1 MRTIR
6 KRKIK
11 SPYWDATYKKRFFK
25 TLWLIPVW
33 IILLTAM
40 IVIGTPVQ
48 ITVIVSFLFAS
59 GIFLQASA
67 NHRKWKHE
75 ELKDKFIRGDFD

>member
-1 MRTIR
+1 
-6 KRKIK
+6 
-11 SPYWDATYKKRFFK
+11 
-25 TLWLIPVW
+25 
-33 IILLTAM
+33 M

>member
-1 MRTIR
+1 MRRIR
-6 KRKIK
+6 KRKIN
-11 SPYWDATYKKRFFK
+11 SPYWDATYKNRFFR

-33 IILLTAM
+33 IALLIIM

-48 ITVIVSFLFAS
+48 ITTIVAFLFAS